1 MLSFFNK
8 MWKVISYLY
17 KSGKGFRIF
26 NRKVIF
32 CRDEYGKLYDFVS
45 SKKLRVKNING
56 KGVS

>member
-1 MLSFFNK
+1 
-8 MWKVISYLY
+8 MWKVISYLSFDY
-17 KSGKGFRIF
+17 KSGKGFSVF

>member
-1 MLSFFNK
+1 
-8 MWKVISYLY
+8 MWKVISYLSFDY